1 MYLQLCWWPL
11 LATDPTVK
19 KLTPTVQI
27 QEEQLQATMG
37 QATSGYCY
45 YIGSSNFQLS
55 VKNTNIKQQ
64 NLLNTI

>member
-1 MYLQLCWWPL
+1 M

-37 QATSGYCY
+37 QATLGYCY
-45 YIGSSNFQLS
+45 NIGSSNFQIS
-55 VKNTNIKQQ
+55 VENTNVKQKQ
-64 NLLNTI
+64 HATTEKSLKKSYEL